1 MACHVGAVL
10 DAHSAAQRYPVKP
23 TIGARE
29 KIVLLDPGSAAG
41 DCGAV
46 YKLGLQPLVR
56 CVRTRTKRGRIEP
69 CIDGI
74 VGPCP
79 GTPAHGV
86 PCSMP
91 VGKGLQTACLGLE
104 DHMAAW

>member
-10 DAHSAAQRYPVKP
+10 DAYSAAQRYSVKP

-29 KIVLLDPGSAAG
+29 KVVLLDSGSAAG

-86 PCSMP
+86 PCGMP
-91 VGKGLQTACLGLE
+91 IGKGPEATCLGCG
-104 DHMAAW
+104 DHLTAR